1 MNQAGTK
8 LFMVEDGR
16 PAVGIVEEPFANEV
30 EDLEAFVKANAGILG
45 DQVVIFARQVD
56 TGLGGRIDL
65 LGLDRSRSQPKLVLV
80 ELKNR
85 PADDAVLLQ
94 VLRYA
99 DWLSDNP
106 DSIRLLLER
115 SGLKVNNR
123 SIDLEPQIV
132 VVAPELI
139 GNVIKLSQH
148 VKAFEFSFLQ
158 IKRFKL
164 DSRFVVVVQPIEGV
178 LKRSRGVTDRREW
191 SWERYES
198 ELGWSAD
205 LVQTAQSL
213 VSRLER
219 VTQDWRPE
227 AYFYRGQI
235 DVACLDGNVVFGVV
249 YRKRMGIALWFELKQ
264 NPERALS
271 EDIAATMKQESGDDY
286 LYLSGNLQ
294 ALSDDQI
301 RRLCEAALRQAGL
314 LN

>member
-1 MNQAGTK
+1 MNPAVTR
-8 LFMVEDGR
+8 LFLVEDGH
-16 PAVGIVEEPFANEV
+16 PALNLPEQPFENEV

-45 DQVVIFARQVD
+45 DDVVIFARQVD
-56 TGLGGRIDL
+56 TGVGGRIDL
-65 LGLDRSRSQPKLVLV
+65 LGLDRSRSLPKLVLV

-99 DWLSDNP
+99 DWLSDSP

-115 SGLKVNNR
+115 SSPTVH
-123 SIDLEPQIV
+123 SIDLEPRIV

-139 GNVIKLSQH
+139 GNVVKLSQH
-148 VKAFEFSFLQ
+148 VRAFEFTFLQ

-164 DSRFVVVVQPIEGV
+164 DSRFVVVAQPIASV
-178 LKRSRGVTDRREW
+178 SKRSRGVSDRREW

-213 VSRLER
+213 VSRLEN

-235 DVACLDGNVVFGVV
+235 DVACLDGNVVFGVI
-249 YRKRMGIALWFELKQ
+249 YRKRMGVALWFELKQ
-264 NPERALS
+264 NPEQALP
-271 EDIAATMKQESGDDY
+271 EDVVATMKQESGDDY
-286 LYLSGNLQ
+286 LYLTGDLKT
-294 ALSDDQI
+294 LSDDQL
-301 RRLCEAALRQAGL
+301 RRLCEAAMKQAELRP
-314 LN
+314 